1 MCPRATIPVVLYECV
16 PAINSF
22 APPPAKIS
30 APVSPSYP
38 CRRWSPLA
46 PTTHT
51 IILLVLSVEVANGV
65 PQPFRLTFQTG
76 RMVGGLVAV
85 TRKAESRELLARKAI
100 YVPWLVR

>member
-1 MCPRATIPVVLYECV
+1 MRPLATIPVVLYECV
-16 PAINSF
+16 PVINSF
-22 APPPAKIS
+22 APPPAKTS

-51 IILLVLSVEVANGV
+51 IMLLVPSVEVTNGD
-65 PQPFRLTFQTG
+65 PQPFLLTLQAET
-76 RMVGGLVAV
+76 MVGGLVAV
-85 TRKAESRELLARKAI
+85 IRKAESEEVLARKAT